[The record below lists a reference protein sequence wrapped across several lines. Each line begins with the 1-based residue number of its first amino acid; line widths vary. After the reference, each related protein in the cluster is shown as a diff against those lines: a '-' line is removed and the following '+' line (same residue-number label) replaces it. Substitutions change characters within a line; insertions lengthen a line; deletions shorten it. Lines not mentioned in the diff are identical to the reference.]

1 MMEGQIMC
9 LKCPDC
15 SATFYLFGD
24 FINDEGQIVR
34 AGDTHIRE
42 CERCWNLAKEVGFDE
57 EYD

>member
-15 SATFYLFGD
+15 EATFYLFGD

-34 AGDTHIRE
+34 AGHTHISE
-42 CERCWNLAKEVGFDE
+42 CQKCSNLGKEVGLIEKHD
-57 EYD
+57 